1 MHHGAQANKTKR
13 PYFHIHIH
21 IRIYILT
28 LAYIPEF
35 LTQRSSGS
43 SSKIAIKS
51 GEVFL
56 QDKHFYGYFIS

>member
-13 PYFHIHIH
+13 PYFHIHI
-21 IRIYILT
+21 RIYIHILT

-35 LTQRSSGS
+35 LTQRSS